1 MNGSPPGH
9 RSLTPSE
16 QQVLSLAAT
25 GCRRPC
31 DIANRMST
39 SVNQANDHIY
49 RALMKLGVH
58 SLDEAIARYTRQSVG
73 QYDRAPV
80 GMAR

>member
-1 MNGSPPGH
+1 MDGSPAGS

-16 QQVLSLAAT
+16 RRVLSLAAE

-31 DIANRMST
+31 DIANQMST
-39 SVNQANDHIY
+39 TVNQANDHIY

-58 SLDEAIARYTRQSVG
+58 SLDEAVARYARQAVS
-73 QYDRAPV
+73 QCQENPV
-80 GMAR
+80 GISR